1 MTLAKITS
9 LKGEKEGYSF
19 KGWTKTNGSE
29 TVEYTDGETVTNL
42 ATKEGE
48 VVKLY
53 AVYKDDIKPV
63 CTFSNTKEIYVT
75 EEDTIDLTCTD
86 LGSKIKNTTLQV
98 SNFET
103 SNDNGS
109 IVSVSTP
116 VEIENGYKYS
126 ITVKGLK
133 AGTTETTNGSFTI
146 SIKEN
151 SILDNTGNGN
161 IKTTSEEEKVKGYT
175 YTQEYTKDVGV
186 ESITSTKTSCTTILD
201 NLTCNVTLPGIT
213 ESKGY
218 VKEGWYYENNKIG
231 EPNTTYTLAKENNGQ
246 TLVAK
251 ARVAIAEEIGFDNTK
266 TQLKDSSGNECSNV
280 QCALDSIG
288 RMIGFI
294 IK

>member
-1 MTLAKITS
+1 MISVRTDLAIEAKQAYTEENKRELDGVKVDEELTLSTITS
-9 LKGEKEGYSF
+9 LNGEKEGYSF

-63 CTFSNTKEIYVT
+63 CTFSNTKEIYVS
-75 EEDTIDLTCTD
+75 EEDTIDMTCTD

-133 AGTTETTNGSFTI
+133 AGATDYI
-146 SIKEN
+146 
-151 SILDNTGNGN
+151 
-161 IKTTSEEEKVKGYT
+161 VK
-175 YTQEYTKDVGV
+175 
-186 ESITSTKTSCTTILD
+186 
-201 NLTCNVTLPGIT
+201 PF
-213 ESKGY
+213 
-218 VKEGWYYENNKIG
+218 
-231 EPNTTYTLAKENNGQ
+231 AKEV
-246 TLVAK
+246 LL
-251 ARVAIAEEIGFDNTK
+251 ARVEMHLARSAQNSRKTVIDTQIQENRKRIQEKLTPVEWKVALAVAQGMENKEIAEQMNYSYGYIKNVITRIFLKLDIEKRRELRKLLIG
-266 TQLKDSSGNECSNV
+266 
-280 QCALDSIG
+280 
-288 RMIGFI
+288 
-294 IK
+294 